1 MSIKKTFG
9 KNVKYYR
16 YKLGY
21 SQEKLSEILNMNTS
35 YLSQIETG
43 NHNITFD
50 RIIEIADKLK
60 IEPYLLFE
68 TKNKNANIPDRI
80 TDFKK

>member
-1 MSIKKTFG
+1 MSIKKIFG
-9 KNVKYYR
+9 KNIKYYR

-50 RIIEIADKLK
+50 RIIEIAEALK
-60 IEPYLLFE
+60 IEPQLLFE
-68 TKNKNANIPDRI
+68 NKKNNNNIPDRI
-80 TDFKK
+80 TDFKR